1 MRLPP
6 NLLVKVSF
14 RGSRPRLPLLEK
26 KLRRG
31 NATPVV
37 ALPSQDDGNGRG
49 APFSGRCYFSSGR
62 DGIASVPQRRPGRE
76 AASALSV
83 WHRSSRGSMEA
94 ASKSG
99 GGSRGRALLLPGLV
113 APVPPSF
120 FRPPSLILRAASSS
134 PGSGCPS
141 AAGPERGAAAL
152 GGGAPRTPKCARCRN
167 HGVVSALKGH
177 KRFCRW
183 RDCACAK
190 CTLIAERQ
198 RVMAAQVAL
207 RRQQAQEESEAR
219 GLQRLLY
226 PAIGAA
232 EPRRPVAGPEASR
245 APSTFE
251 ACHLGD
257 QEEKRRGEWAVAFA
271 FYSDNGHSEQKA
283 QKIDSCYSGLE
294 DPGATSHQYSLR
306 SSPEYNGNHEA
317 KPSSS
322 ENSDKEEPAQSPIPQ
337 SERAE
342 SPRSLA
348 SSDMESGNESEWVK
362 GFAASRPSLLRV
374 SSRPR
379 DPLDI
384 LTTVFPSHRLSRLEN
399 ILQFCKGDVVQAIE
413 QILNGKE
420 PKQDTRDLERSPG
433 SELTVLQRSSSF
445 SLSGI
450 GIGTIGNKSAFS
462 PLQTSSTPFGNDSNL
477 YRLNPRLGIN
487 PLRLAYSSPGR
498 ALPAFMSPYL
508 TSGLFSTLPFRP
520 SLDYS
525 FSGMIRNT
533 SYFPSKTLMTN
544 GGLYSSL
551 NRENQ

>member
-1 MRLPP
+1 
-6 NLLVKVSF
+6 
-14 RGSRPRLPLLEK
+14 
-26 KLRRG
+26 
-31 NATPVV
+31 
-37 ALPSQDDGNGRG
+37 
-49 APFSGRCYFSSGR
+49 
-62 DGIASVPQRRPGRE
+62 
-76 AASALSV
+76 
-83 WHRSSRGSMEA
+83 MEA

-99 GGSRGRALLLPGLV
+99 GGSSGRALLPPGPV
-113 APVPPSF
+113 APVPPPPPSSALPLPPSF
-120 FRPPSLILRAASSS
+120 LQPPSLLLRAAAAAAS
-134 PGSGCPS
+134 PDSGCPS
-141 AAGPERGAAAL
+141 AVRPERGAAAV
-152 GGGAPRTPKCARCRN
+152 GAPRTPKCARCRN

-219 GLQRLLY
+219 GLHRLLY
-226 PAIGAA
+226 PGIGAGGAAAAGGRAPSA
-232 EPRRPVAGPEASR
+232 EPRRPTAAGGPEVSR
-245 APSTFE
+245 ALPTFE
-251 ACHLGD
+251 ASNLGD
-257 QEEKRRGEWAVAFA
+257 QEEKRRGELAKV
-271 FYSDNGHSEQKA
+271 
-283 QKIDSCYSGLE
+283 DSCYSGLE

-306 SSPEYNGNHEA
+306 SSPEYNGNHED
-317 KPSSS
+317 KPSGS
-322 ENSDKEEPAQSPIPQ
+322 ENSDKEELAQSPSLQ

-342 SPRSLA
+342 SPRLLA
-348 SSDMESGNESEWVK
+348 SSAMESGNENEWLK
-362 GFAASRPSLLRV
+362 DFAASRSSLLRV
-374 SSRPR
+374 SSRRR

-384 LTTVFPSHRLSRLEN
+384 LTKVFPSHRRSRLEN

-420 PKQDTRDLERSPG
+420 PKQDTKDLERSPG

-498 ALPAFMSPYL
+498 ALPGFMSPYL
-508 TSGLFSTLPFRP
+508 TSGLFSTLPFQP
-520 SLDYS
+520 ALDYS
-525 FSGMIRNT
+525 FSGMIRGT

-544 GGLYSSL
+544 SGLYSSL
-551 NRENQ
+551 DQENQ